1 MSGLDVIDDLLIAL
15 GVVAGAALALQLADA
30 IGTGVDALTLRD
42 TDEPDAVTR
51 RRWRGLSWALAVT
64 ATLAVAIA
72 FAVDA
77 AVRRIWVAADPVA
90 GFAILAI
97 AAIAAYSVGAIGVLV
112 LLRRERPTYARL
124 RRDLRDRSTATME
137 PDELREF
144 EERLARADRVRE
156 RRPRAALVLRIVGL
170 VVVLAVVVLLAV
182 AVPEAIGWLIAGAV
196 LEIVAFAVAIV
207 AARARWRR
215 LDEVLAAQRAEV
227 VALLER
233 ARIPQRSRVPGLGAR
248 VARAL
253 AILREQQR

>member
-1 MSGLDVIDDLLIAL
+1 MIDDLLIAL
-15 GVVAGAALALQLADA
+15 AVVGCAALALQLADA
-30 IGTGVDALTLRD
+30 VGTAVDAVTLRD

-72 FAVDA
+72 FAADA
-77 AVRRIWVAADPVA
+77 AVRRIWNAGDLAAGLAILGVAALVA
-90 GFAILAI
+90 YL
-97 AAIAAYSVGAIGVLV
+97 VGAIGVLV

-124 RRDLRDRSTATME
+124 RRDLRDRSTFTME
-137 PDELREF
+137 ADEVREF

-170 VVVLAVVVLLAV
+170 LVVLAIGIGLAV
-182 AVPEAIGWLIAGAV
+182 AVPAAVAWVLAGIV
-196 LEIVAFAVAIV
+196 LEVVAFAIATV

-215 LDEVLAAQRAEV
+215 LDEALAMQRAEI

-233 ARIPQRSRVPGLGAR
+233 ARIPQRARVPGLGAR

>member
-1 MSGLDVIDDLLIAL
+1 MIDDLLIAI

-30 IGTGVDALTLRD
+30 VGTAVDAVTLRD

-51 RRWRGLSWALAVT
+51 RRWRGLSWSLAVT

-77 AVRRIWVAADPVA
+77 AARRIWNAGDPLA
-90 GFAILAI
+90 GFAILGV
-97 AAIAAYSVGAIGVLV
+97 AALVAYVVGALGVLV

-124 RRDLRDRSTATME
+124 RRDLRDRSTFTME
-137 PDELREF
+137 RAEVREF

-156 RRPRAALVLRIVGL
+156 GRPRAALVLRIVGL
-170 VVVLAVVVLLAV
+170 VVVLGVVVVLAV
-182 AVPEAIGWLIAGAV
+182 AVPGTIPWLIAGVV
-196 LEIVAFAVAIV
+196 LEVAAFAVATV

-215 LDEVLAAQRAEV
+215 LDEVLAMQRAEV

-233 ARIPQRSRVPGLGAR
+233 ARIPQRARVPGLGAR